1 MTDCILQDFRRG
13 RRVEFS
19 VNGPKPS
26 FRLRTERI
34 AAAAVRDL
42 EDEVLDLLDVA
53 AAVFYSDSEISR
65 GGDIG
70 SDMASDWHR
79 HLNLTIPVRRPQ
91 IWRQPDVLQALTSAV
106 DFLTGDHFEFEFIK
120 ADYPAGIAGFL
131 NLDPSEGAF
140 RAEQVIMF
148 SGGLDSFA
156 GALETLATAPGNVIL
171 VSHQSAPKVAAR
183 QNELAEYLEKRF
195 RGHIRH
201 IMVPAHRAGTESR
214 DTTQRSRSLLFAA
227 MGSAIARTFGA
238 TTVSFFENGI
248 VSHNLPVS
256 PQIVGTMA
264 SRTTHPQ
271 SLFRLQM
278 LMDLVLQDAPRI
290 RNPYEWMTK
299 TEVIERISRHSGERM
314 ISTAVSCTKV
324 RDQTVLKTHCGS
336 CSQCLDRRFAILN
349 SRLDDADPSS
359 RYETDVLLGA
369 RDKTS
374 AVLPVEWT
382 KHHLQIGQLDETEFL
397 ARFGT
402 EIGRIVAAYP
412 VDSGQEIFGRV
423 VELHRRQA
431 KIVLQVLKAQVEQN
445 AEALAGKSLPTNSLL
460 VMHLGPS
467 NLMPAVPLPT
477 TPVTLAHLDPDEEDD
492 VVPSHSEPLT
502 LVFEENGADKVVRV
516 LGLCRF
522 TKMVAT
528 VTFELKK
535 HHEADRL
542 KQLPPDQFSFN
553 HLAHAESLAI
563 SKEQVRV
570 LISRG
575 RKSLAKAYEQV
586 LGEKPDDNLLFQ
598 TKQSKGYRLNPHTRI
613 RPNPSGR

>member
-1 MTDCILQDFRRG
+1 MPECSLVDRKRRRTLQ
-13 RRVEFS
+13 FS
-19 VNGPKPS
+19 VNGPNPS

-34 AAAAVRDL
+34 ASAAVRDL
-42 EDEVLDLLDVA
+42 DDEVLDLLDVA

-65 GGDIG
+65 GGDIR
-70 SDMASDWHR
+70 SDMGADWHR
-79 HLNLTIPVRRPQ
+79 HLHLTIPVRCPQ
-91 IWRQPDVLQALTSAV
+91 IWRQPEVLQALTSAV
-106 DFLTGDHFEFEFIK
+106 GFLTGDYFEFDFIQ
-120 ADYPAGIAGFL
+120 ADYPAGVAGFL

-140 RAEQVIMF
+140 KAEQVIMF

-183 QNELAEYLEKRF
+183 QNELAEYLENRF
-195 RGHIRH
+195 RGRTRH
-201 IMVPAHRAGTESR
+201 IMVPAHRAGKESR

-227 MGSAIARTFGA
+227 LGSAIARTFGA
-238 TTVSFFENGI
+238 TKVSFFENGI

-271 SLFRLQM
+271 SLFHLQM

-299 TEVIERISRHSGERM
+299 TEVIERISRHAGEQL

-324 RDQTVLKTHCGS
+324 RDQSVLKTHCGS

-349 SRLDDADPSS
+349 ARLADADPSS

-382 KHHLQIGQLDETEFL
+382 KHHLQIGQLAETEFL
-397 ARFGT
+397 AHFGT
-402 EIGRIVAAYP
+402 EIGRILEAYP
-412 VDSGQEIFGRV
+412 EDNRQEIFGRV
-423 VELHRRQA
+423 CELHRRQA
-431 KIVLQVLKAQVEQN
+431 KMVLQVLKAQVELN
-445 AEALAGKSLPTNSLL
+445 AEALAGKILPTNCLL

-467 NLMPAVPLPT
+467 DYVPAVPLLT
-477 TPVTLAHLDPDEEDD
+477 TPVTFAHFDPDDGDD
-492 VVPSHSEPLT
+492 VVPSPGEPLT
-502 LVFEENGADKVVRV
+502 LVFEENGKNQVVRV

-522 TKMVAT
+522 TKMVAK

-535 HHEADRL
+535 HHETDKANRL
-542 KQLPPDQFSFN
+542 APDQFSFN
-553 HLAHAESLAI
+553 HLANAETLAVPKNEI
-563 SKEQVRV
+563 RV
-570 LISRG
+570 LIFRG
-575 RKSLAKAYEQV
+575 RTTLARAYRQLHGVEPDKS
-586 LGEKPDDNLLFQ
+586 LLFQ
-598 TKQSKGYRLNPHTRI
+598 TKQSKGYRLNPNTRI
-613 RPNPSGR
+613 RPSPGAR